1 MKARERKHEAHKYIE
16 DTNELIASYERF
28 NFRCAL
34 TDSTSPQYEHWIPK
48 SIGGESSIRNCY
60 PLDAT
65 LNIRKGTANPF
76 EFFRRKDIQAKIDP
90 ERFEELVFW
99 LAIVNDMTVQEFEEY
114 TYRKYEELRSKRYD
128 KTL

>member
-1 MKARERKHEAHKYIE
+1 MKTRERKQEAHKYIE

-34 TDSTSPQYEHWIPK
+34 TDSEDVHYEHWIPQ

-65 LNIRKGTANPF
+65 LNIRKGAANPF
-76 EFFRRKDIQAKIDP
+76 EFFRRKDIHAKIDR
-90 ERFEELVFW
+90 ERFDELVFW
-99 LAIVNDMTVQEFEEY
+99 LAIVNDMTVQEFEDY
-114 TYRKYEELRSKRYD
+114 TNQKYEELRSKRCD
-128 KTL
+128 ESL